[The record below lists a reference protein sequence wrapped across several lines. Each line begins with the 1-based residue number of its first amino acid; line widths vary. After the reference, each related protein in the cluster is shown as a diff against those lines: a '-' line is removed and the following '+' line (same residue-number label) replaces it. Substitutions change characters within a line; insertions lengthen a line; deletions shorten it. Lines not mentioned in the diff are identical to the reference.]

1 MKLVIIEPLGV
12 EKEKLLNIANEVMGD
27 KVEVVYYDTR
37 VTDTAELINRGK
49 DADIIVEANLPLN
62 ADVIKG
68 FEKCKLLS
76 VAFTGI
82 DHVAVD
88 ACKAQ
93 GIMICNCSGYSNAAV
108 TDLVFGMLISL
119 YRYISKCDE
128 AVRNGKTKDGLVGF
142 ELEGKKFGIVGTGAI
157 GMNVAKVAQAFGC
170 EVYAYSRTVKEGIG
184 IKYVSLD
191 ELMSECDIISLHV
204 PSNAETKHMINA
216 DKIALMKKNA
226 VLINLARGPVLD
238 SQALADALNE
248 DRIAGACIDVFE
260 MEPPI
265 PSDHPLLNC
274 KNTLLTPHVAFATKE
289 AMVKR
294 AYIVFDNVVK
304 FLDGTPQNVM

>member
-12 EKEKLLNIANEVMGD
+12 EKEKLLNIAKEVMGD
-27 KVEVVYYDTR
+27 RVEVVYYDTR

-49 DADIIVEANLPLN
+49 DADVIVEANLPLN

-88 ACKAQ
+88 ACREQ

-170 EVYAYSRTVKEGIG
+170 DVYAYSRTVKEGTG